1 MICLLISWSSELLD
15 VPLDV
20 WSQQQRRRNKALM
33 SQLEGDLDPL
43 IGQSYG
49 LIYPSSTA
57 AHSPTSCDLAHCR
70 HFLKMSSKP
79 VYNSYINNSS
89 YFLHKQTDR
98 SILITSSV
106 EVIRVHLCRV
116 TGRNKLC
123 SGHQSNT
130 GHTLITHPEGLFRV
144 SVLMFRSSD
153 CGGKPEYTV
162 KTHPALG
169 GHADSRTASE
179 LNPEPS

>member
-1 MICLLISWSSELLD
+1 MMGPSADASCLRSGSRQLQGFHTGAARLSSESPGLITQECTSPSLICLLINWFSELLD
-15 VPLDV
+15 MPLDV
-20 WSQQQRRRNKALM
+20 WSQQQRQRNKALM
-33 SQLEGDLDPL
+33 SRLEGDLDPL

-57 AHSPTSCDLAHCR
+57 AHSPTSCDLAHC
-70 HFLKMSSKP
+70 HHLLKMSSKP
-79 VYNSYINNSS
+79 VHNSSS

-123 SGHQSNT
+123 TGHQSNT
-130 GHTLITHPEGLFRV
+130 GHTLILRG
-144 SVLMFRSSD
+144 
-153 CGGKPEYTV
+153 Y
-162 KTHPALG
+162 LG
-169 GHADSRTASE
+169 SQS
-179 LNPEPS
+179 